1 MLNQYAKTKG
11 FKLGIYT
18 KPQYMESVMHKY
30 GFRDWDSVLAAI
42 GHGGLKEGQVFN
54 KLVEAYEREHKK
66 NLTDEQVLEAAS
78 ESQEKLHIAKSKSG
92 IVVKGVH
99 DVAVRFS
106 KCCSPI
112 PGDEIVGFVTRGR
125 GITIH
130 RTDCVN
136 VLNMPEI
143 DRKRLIEAEWQMPDR
158 ADSEKYEAEIQV
170 YANNRTGL
178 LVDIS
183 KIFTERKIDLRSIN
197 SRTNKQERAT
207 ISMSFNVCSKQELN
221 SLIEKIRQVESVLDV
236 ERTTADPING
246 GIFMSKLEMQQCVLG
261 QVFTNCYF
269 LKNKETGELLI
280 VDPGDY
286 AEKVFQKVSLIQG
299 KPVGILLT
307 HGHFDHIMAVKEVK
321 EKYQIPVY
329 ACRQEEVML
338 AEPTINMTAVY
349 GSACSIKPEVLLD
362 DGQIFEAAGFSIQMF
377 HTPGHTKGSCCY
389 YIKDEGVLFSGDT
402 LFCGSVGR
410 TDFPGGSSAE
420 IVRSLHKLVDTLP
433 EDTEVFPGHDASTT
447 IGYEKRYNPF
457 V

>member
-1 MLNQYAKTKG
+1 
-11 FKLGIYT
+11 
-18 KPQYMESVMHKY
+18 
-30 GFRDWDSVLAAI
+30 
-42 GHGGLKEGQVFN
+42 
-54 KLVEAYEREHKK
+54 
-66 NLTDEQVLEAAS
+66 
-78 ESQEKLHIAKSKSG
+78 
-92 IVVKGVH
+92 
-99 DVAVRFS
+99 
-106 KCCSPI
+106 
-112 PGDEIVGFVTRGR
+112 
-125 GITIH
+125 
-130 RTDCVN
+130 
-136 VLNMPEI
+136 
-143 DRKRLIEAEWQMPDR
+143 
-158 ADSEKYEAEIQV
+158 
-170 YANNRTGL
+170 
-178 LVDIS
+178 
-183 KIFTERKIDLRSIN
+183 
-197 SRTNKQERAT
+197 
-207 ISMSFNVCSKQELN
+207 
-221 SLIEKIRQVESVLDV
+221 
-236 ERTTADPING
+236 
-246 GIFMSKLEMQQCVLG
+246 MSKLEMQQCVLG

-286 AEKVFQKVSLIQG
+286 AEKVFQKVSLMQG

-329 ACRQEEVML
+329 ACRQEEAML

-389 YIKDEGVLFSGDT
+389 YIKDEGVLVSGDT